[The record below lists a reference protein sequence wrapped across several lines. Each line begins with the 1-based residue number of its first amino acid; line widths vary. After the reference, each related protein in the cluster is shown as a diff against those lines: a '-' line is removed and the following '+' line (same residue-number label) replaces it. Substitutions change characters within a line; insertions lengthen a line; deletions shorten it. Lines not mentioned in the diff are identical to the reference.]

1 MNKAYKFRLY
11 PNDIQQS
18 VIEKT
23 FNCVRFMHNKMLTD
37 KIKYY
42 FETGK
47 TLKNTPAQY
56 KKEFPF
62 LKEVDSLALANVQ
75 MNLQTAFNTY
85 FSKPGM
91 LFPRFKTKKRCRKS
105 YTTNCVNGNIV
116 ISGDTI
122 KLPKIGHVK
131 INLHRAIPDGYKLKS
146 VTVSRD
152 AKGNY
157 YASILFEY
165 EPVEPEIPPESIIGL
180 AYSKHGLYTDINGK
194 TVMYPEELER
204 TAEKYRRE
212 KKRLANMKNG
222 SKNRE
227 KQRIKTKRIIEKL
240 ERQRTDFLHKQSRQ
254 IANAYDRV
262 CVKESSGSSGSDY
275 GWTLFKMFLQYKLN
289 DAGKKLIKVD
299 ELSPQKTLYSGKAV

>member
-1 MNKAYKFRLY
+1 MNKAYKFRMY
-11 PNDIQQS
+11 PTPQQLS
-18 VIEKT
+18 KIEKT
-23 FNCVRFMHNKMLTD
+23 FDGVRFIFNKMLTD
-37 KIKYY
+37 KLAYY
-42 FETGK
+42 NETGK
-47 TLKNTPAQY
+47 QLKNTPAQY
-56 KKEFPF
+56 KTAFPW
-62 LKEVDSLALANVQ
+62 LREVDSLALANAQ
-75 MNLQTAFNTY
+75 LNLQDAYVRFFRNPAAG
-85 FSKPGM
+85 FPKFKSK
-91 LFPRFKTKKRCRKS
+91 KHSRKA

-116 ISGDTI
+116 IRDGAV
-122 KLPKIGHVK
+122 KLPKIGLVK
-131 INLHRAIPDGYKLKS
+131 IKLHRTIPDSYKLKS

-212 KKRLANMKNG
+212 KKRLANMKKC

>member
-1 MNKAYKFRLY
+1 MIRDGA
-11 PNDIQQS
+11 
-18 VIEKT
+18 V
-23 FNCVRFMHNKMLTD
+23 
-37 KIKYY
+37 
-42 FETGK
+42 
-47 TLKNTPAQY
+47 
-56 KKEFPF
+56 
-62 LKEVDSLALANVQ
+62 
-75 MNLQTAFNTY
+75 
-85 FSKPGM
+85 
-91 LFPRFKTKKRCRKS
+91 
-105 YTTNCVNGNIV
+105 
-116 ISGDTI
+116 
-122 KLPKIGHVK
+122 KLPKIGLVK
-131 INLHRAIPDGYKLKS
+131 IKLHRTIPDSYKLKS

-212 KKRLANMKNG
+212 KKRLSHMKKG
-222 SKNRE
+222 SMNRE

>member
-11 PNDIQQS
+11 PNDTQQS

-122 KLPKIGHVK
+122 KLPKIGRVK

-165 EPVEPEIPPESIIGL
+165 EPDEPEIPPESIIGL
-180 AYSKHGLYTDINGK
+180 A
-194 TVMYPEELER
+194 
-204 TAEKYRRE
+204 
-212 KKRLANMKNG
+212 
-222 SKNRE
+222 
-227 KQRIKTKRIIEKL
+227 
-240 ERQRTDFLHKQSRQ
+240 
-254 IANAYDRV
+254 
-262 CVKESSGSSGSDY
+262 
-275 GWTLFKMFLQYKLN
+275 
-289 DAGKKLIKVD
+289 
-299 ELSPQKTLYSGKAV
+299 